1 MLNDKLEEAVTFDD
15 VVLVPSRADIH
26 PKDVDTSSRLTK
38 NIRLNIPI
46 VSAAMDTV
54 TEARLAIAVARA
66 GGIGIMHR
74 AMPPEKQAIEV
85 EMVKKF
91 ESGMIMRPVT
101 ISPHQKIFDALEIM
115 KRYRISGIPVTE
127 NEKLVGILTNR
138 DLRFEKRLD
147 LSVADLMTKDN
158 LITAPVGTTLEDA
171 KEILQR
177 NRIEKLPVVDKDFN
191 LKGLITIKD
200 IEKKIQHPNACK
212 DDVGRLRVGAAIG
225 VGDDEKKRAECLVNA
240 NVDVIVVDTAHGHS
254 YRVLEMVEYLKKEY
268 FGLNIIAGNIATA
281 EAAKDLI

>member
-38 NIRLNIPI
+38 NITLNIPI
-46 VSAAMDTV
+46 ISAAMDTV

-91 ESGMIMRPVT
+91 ERGMIMHPVT
-101 ISPHQKIFDALEIM
+101 ISPHQKIYDALEIM

-127 NEKLVGILTNR
+127 NEKFVGILTNR
-138 DLRFEKRLD
+138 DLRFVKGLY
-147 LSVADLMTKDN
+147 V
-158 LITAPVGTTLEDA
+158 TLA
-171 KEILQR
+171 AV
-177 NRIEKLPVVDKDFN
+177 IEK
-191 LKGLITIKD
+191 
-200 IEKKIQHPNACK
+200 
-212 DDVGRLRVGAAIG
+212 
-225 VGDDEKKRAECLVNA
+225 
-240 NVDVIVVDTAHGHS
+240 
-254 YRVLEMVEYLKKEY
+254 
-268 FGLNIIAGNIATA
+268 
-281 EAAKDLI
+281 

>member
-1 MLNDKLEEAVTFDD
+1 MLDDKLEEAVTFDD

-26 PKDVDTSSRLTK
+26 PKDVDTSTRLTR
-38 NIRLNIPI
+38 NIKLNIPI

-74 AMPPEKQAIEV
+74 AMSPEKQAIEV

-101 ISPHQKIFDALEIM
+101 ISPHQKIYDALEIM

-138 DLRFEKRLD
+138 DLRFEKRL
-147 LSVADLMTKDN
+147 
-158 LITAPVGTTLEDA
+158 
-171 KEILQR
+171 
-177 NRIEKLPVVDKDFN
+177 
-191 LKGLITIKD
+191 
-200 IEKKIQHPNACK
+200 
-212 DDVGRLRVGAAIG
+212 
-225 VGDDEKKRAECLVNA
+225 
-240 NVDVIVVDTAHGHS
+240 
-254 YRVLEMVEYLKKEY
+254 
-268 FGLNIIAGNIATA
+268 
-281 EAAKDLI
+281 